1 MSFYLRLNHRN
12 FGNGI
17 IKGKDQFLNLKH
29 KHNPAHIS
37 VPMLLHWHICSYTVK
52 ICQVNVSNGNTLPLS
67 TLCHHHTPRV
77 NNHAVSIATPLWI
90 VLTSLSSCYHITLTF
105 NCSSPKLDME
115 AGIFMIFI
123 NDLWPQVH
131 WIKILFYFNPIPVS
145 LSLIQS
151 KTILQMKT
159 K

>member
-1 MSFYLRLNHRN
+1 MTLDLNPV
-12 FGNGI
+12 FV
-17 IKGKDQFLNLKH
+17 F
-29 KHNPAHIS
+29 
-37 VPMLLHWHICSYTVK
+37 VPMLLHWHIDSHLVK
-52 ICQVNVSNGNTLPLS
+52 ICQVNVCSGYTHPLS
-67 TLCHHHTPRV
+67 TLCNHHTPRV
-77 NNHAVSIATPLWI
+77 NNHAVTIAVPLGI

-105 NCSSPKLDME
+105 NCSSPKPDME

-131 WIKILFYFNPIPVS
+131 WIKILVYFNPIPVS